1 MVSKVYFINTRA
13 AYHKNLF
20 ARLKELLGSAGLPQ
34 LIEKNDLVAVKVH
47 FGEIGSS
54 RFLRPIWA
62 RELTRILQ
70 LGGARPFLT
79 DTNALYKG
87 SRSHAIDHLLTALS
101 NGFGFSTTLTPLI
114 IADGLRGTSGVKVR
128 IDKKHFKEIEV
139 AEASYWADSLIVLTH
154 FKGHGVTGFGGTIKN
169 IGMGLTT
176 KTGKCKIHTDT
187 GPVLNEDLCTGCGLC
202 AKYCAAEAIKVIDEK
217 AKIDKERCTGCGQC
231 LVSCPNNATKI
242 DWGAVS
248 SRVVQERICEAALAV
263 IKDKE
268 KRLFLNFLIDITPD
282 CDCCPHSDASIV
294 PDIGILAS
302 LDPVAIDQAGVDLVN
317 ASYGLKGTALKR
329 NFAVGED
336 KFKAIHPNV
345 NWEIQLSY
353 AEKIGLGN
361 RRYELIAV

>member
-20 ARLKELLGSAGLPQ
+20 AKFKELLIKAGLPKI
-34 LIEKNDLVAVKVH
+34 IEKDDLVAVKVH
-47 FGEIGSS
+47 FGEMGSS

-62 RELTRILQ
+62 RELARILQ
-70 LGGARPFLT
+70 LGGAKPFLT

-101 NGFGFSTTLTPLI
+101 NGFGFSATLTPLI
-114 IADGLRGTSGVKVR
+114 IADGLRGTSGVEVK
-128 IDKKHFKEIEV
+128 IDKKHFEKVEV
-139 AEASYWADSLIVLTH
+139 AEGAYLADALVVLTH
-154 FKGHGVTGFGGTIKN
+154 FKGHGLTGFGGTIKN

-187 GPVLNEDLCTGCGLC
+187 GPVMDEELCTGCGLC
-202 AKYCAAEAIKVIDEK
+202 ARWCDAEAIKVIDTK
-217 AKIDKERCTGCGQC
+217 AKIDKRLCTGCGQC
-231 LVSCPNNATKI
+231 LVSCPNKATKI

-248 SRVVQERICEAALAV
+248 SKVAQERICEAALAV

-268 KRLFLNFLIDITPD
+268 KRFFLNFLLDITPD

-317 ASYGLKGTALKR
+317 ASCGLKDTALKR
-329 NFAVGED
+329 NFAKGED

-345 NWEIQLSY
+345 NWGIQLSY
-353 AEKIGLGN
+353 AEKIGLGS
-361 RRYELIAV
+361 RKYELIAI